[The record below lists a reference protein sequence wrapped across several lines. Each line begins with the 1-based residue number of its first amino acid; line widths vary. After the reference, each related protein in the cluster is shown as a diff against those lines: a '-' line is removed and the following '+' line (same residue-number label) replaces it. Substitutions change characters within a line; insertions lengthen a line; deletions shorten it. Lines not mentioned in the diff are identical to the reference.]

1 MSDPDKYYLMAVKEW
16 ISVAPDEEVKDVMEN
31 PDNPYVSITEREKFL
46 KAISI
51 LRYGEEKGE

>member
-1 MSDPDKYYLMAVKEW
+1 MSDPNKYYLAAVREW

-31 PDNPYVSITEREKFL
+31 PDNPYVPITEREKFL

-51 LRYGEEKGE
+51 LRYGEDK